1 MPRGGLRRAAALEVD
16 VGEARDRVRR
26 RPRRER
32 RPREHGEPV
41 EEQGGDF
48 EGEGVEVLEV
58 RIGPPEMRAC

>member
-1 MPRGGLRRAAALEVD
+1 MPRGGPRRAAALEVD

-26 RPRRER
+26 RSRRER